1 MQEKYNNM
9 KVRNTNLYQLVG
21 VNLSCASRKLAP
33 LFQPIRCKTKTN
45 HELVTRVF
53 PRLEQ
58 FGWFYF
64 EFWLAVMI
72 TLVLDLRHS
81 IEKPSSYDKPS
92 IIIFSYILTGYLG
105 CIMMKEWDFQ
115 FYLARVWF
123 RFATLCFI
131 SKNTSIY
138 NEEPLGVSKMLSV
151 VHERGFANFF
161 LFTFQLLFNLFKFP
175 VMAEVLVC
183 YRLVYPKLKEKMR
196 VWRACW
202 NKKMKR

>member
-1 MQEKYNNM
+1 M
-9 KVRNTNLYQLVG
+9 
-21 VNLSCASRKLAP
+21 
-33 LFQPIRCKTKTN
+33 
-45 HELVTRVF
+45 VTRVF

-64 EFWLAVMI
+64 EFWLAVVI

-92 IIIFSYILTGYLG
+92 IIICSYILTGYLG

-151 VHERGFANFF
+151 VHERGLPIFF

-202 NKKMKR
+202 NKKMKKWKELIKWPNGYRKREGRWPTSFGRSSLTGLY